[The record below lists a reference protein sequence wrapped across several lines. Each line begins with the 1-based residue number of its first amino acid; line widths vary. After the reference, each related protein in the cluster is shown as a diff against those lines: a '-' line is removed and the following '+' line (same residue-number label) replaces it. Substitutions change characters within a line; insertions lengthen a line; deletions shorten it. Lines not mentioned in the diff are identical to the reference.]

1 MNLKKQ
7 LRHYMDHYDYSASR
21 LSKKSG
27 VSKQVIS
34 LWLSGGS
41 PRKIEQVKRMADVFE
56 TSIDHLCFGDGF
68 ESKEGR
74 SFDELETGEWL
85 SGVFELKIRKIK

>member
-7 LRHYMDHYDYSASR
+7 LTFYMDHFEFSATQ

-41 PRKIEQVKRMADVFE
+41 PRKIEQIKEVAVVLG
-56 TSIDHLCFGDGF
+56 TTIDHLCYGDGL
-68 ESKEGR
+68 EIREN
-74 SFDELETGEWL
+74 SFNQLSDDDWFTGI
-85 SGVFELKIRKIK
+85 FELKMRRVKK